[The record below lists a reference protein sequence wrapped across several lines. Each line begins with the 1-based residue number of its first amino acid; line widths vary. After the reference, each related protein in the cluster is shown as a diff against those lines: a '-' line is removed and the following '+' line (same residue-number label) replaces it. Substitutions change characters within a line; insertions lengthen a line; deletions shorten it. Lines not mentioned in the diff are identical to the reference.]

1 MIKSNQWFYKSL
13 DAEKHKLLK
22 LMESPNSIKLLG
34 INKDNKL
41 IVEDHASEFCNKA
54 SKQLNAISRL
64 KSFFR
69 KKLEVISHSFIYQVS
84 MIVLLTG
91 MSRMIHKGCDN
102 DYGSILEMGGKRTME
117 IKRIKKLA
125 IEMSKTV
132 TNLNPSFRQDAR
144 VWSYSLME
152 RNHKAATYNRKGL

>member
-1 MIKSNQWFYKSL
+1 
-13 DAEKHKLLK
+13 
-22 LMESPNSIKLLG
+22 
-34 INKDNKL
+34 
-41 IVEDHASEFCNKA
+41 
-54 SKQLNAISRL
+54 
-64 KSFFR
+64 
-69 KKLEVISHSFIYQVS
+69 

-102 DYGSILEMGGKRTME
+102 DYGSILEMGGKRTIE